1 MFAQY
6 VFYIKLY
13 LLLSILDII
22 SEMQT
27 EMDREQHKFDDLSA
41 RLSQLTDHASAEFK
55 NISSQLVKS
64 QNMLALLMARNL
76 HCFNVVSSN

>member
-1 MFAQY
+1 
-6 VFYIKLY
+6 
-13 LLLSILDII
+13 
-22 SEMQT
+22 
-27 EMDREQHKFDDLSA
+27 MDREQHKFDDLSV